1 MTVQCLTVKAMLA
14 GLVIILCS
22 FCITVHATPAPNNCE
37 VTSGQAINFRNI
49 NLTTDEFTPG
59 VTSVI
64 YSVTQPVQFTC
75 HSGMAGGKPMLV
87 FNQSYFKQFAGQ
99 LSKMGLG
106 LQFTITEQGQSP
118 VEVSWGD
125 LQEIADGNELQV
137 LFGKALDA
145 GYSEHRATIK
155 MDFLYTAV
163 YRGTSTITD
172 FAGASNVVNITVK
185 AATTREKGFILSNF
199 SVKIL
204 RRGLGKID
212 ILPQNVNFGRLYTT
226 WKPSQTKQANFTV
239 IASQKLG
246 AATDFTVPLDIKFE
260 SGAFLTSPDGQ
271 ALKLVS
277 QDGPNAGQSNGLLL
291 SITDDDTQG
300 KITFDKKEAMGSL
313 NITSSLNGINITK
326 KYTAKVTPETTGDVK
341 TGKFTAAVN
350 VTVTYN

>member
-1 MTVQCLTVKAMLA
+1 MTVQCLTVKAMLV
-14 GLVIILCS
+14 GLVIMLCS
-22 FCITVHATPAPNNCE
+22 FCITVHAAGSVNSCE
-37 VTSGQAINFRNI
+37 VTSGKNINFKNV

-59 VTSVI
+59 VASVI
-64 YSVTQPVQFTC
+64 YSVTQPVRFEC
-75 HSGMAGGKPMLV
+75 YAGYYNLTPKLV
-87 FNQSYFKQFAGQ
+87 LNQPYFSSFSKQ
-99 LSKMGLG
+99 LSDMGLG
-106 LQFTITEQGQSP
+106 LQFTITEDGQSP
-118 VEVSWGD
+118 VLVSWTD
-125 LQEIADGNELQV
+125 IKDIASGNEKKIS
-137 LFGKALDA
+137 FGKKLEY
-145 GYSEHRATIK
+145 GVKSERNATIK
-155 MDFLYTAV
+155 MDFLYTAL
-163 YRGTSTITD
+163 YSGNSTIKD
-172 FAGASNVVNITVK
+172 FAAMNNVLNIID
-185 AATTREKGFILSNF
+185 RDDSSRDKGFFLSGFN
-199 SVKIL
+199 VKIL

-212 ILPQNVNFGRLYTT
+212 ILPQNVNFGRFYTT

-239 IASQKLG
+239 TASQKLG

-300 KITFDKKEAMGSL
+300 KITFNKKEAMGS
-313 NITSSLNGINITK
+313 IDIYSLGGGFFEK